1 MDAVQSDSAIREGG
15 ANVTKAE
22 KELLRNIDPRMQDQF
37 VMVCRIEKALR
48 KKCKQILPTFEDM
61 PVAQAVTTTQ
71 GEQVLKNNP
80 AMQEIRATLRDYI
93 STVKTQWDMIGDD
106 KAPTEVTAI
115 DSIRQRLRIAK

>member
-106 KAPTEVTAI
+106 KVPAEVTAI

>member
-1 MDAVQSDSAIREGG
+1 MDAVKSDSAIREGG

-22 KELLRNIDPRMQDQF
+22 KELLRNIDPRMHDQF

-106 KAPTEVTAI
+106 KAPAEVTAI